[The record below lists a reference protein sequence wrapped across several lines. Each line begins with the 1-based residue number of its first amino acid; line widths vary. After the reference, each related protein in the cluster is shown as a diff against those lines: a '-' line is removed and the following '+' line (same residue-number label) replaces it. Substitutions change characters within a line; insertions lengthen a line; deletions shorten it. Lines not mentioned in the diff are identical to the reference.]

1 MKGARLRKV
10 GCGAL
15 SPRAG
20 IRARGR
26 PGVPPS
32 SACPLLFYVVW
43 QACGA
48 RCAAGSSHVTLFGC
62 ACRRRRGRKA
72 SVGVLVA
79 ERYRLD
85 EPLGRG
91 AMGEVWRAT
100 DQALGRPVAVKLL
113 RADDDDAAAERFRM
127 EAQTAARLNH
137 PHVVSM
143 YDSGCHD
150 GRFYLVME
158 LVDGWSLSQ
167 ELAVHGLLDPQEAG
181 AIGAQM
187 AAGLSA
193 AHLQGVIHRDIKPG
207 NIMLTTDRIVK
218 ITDFGIARFA
228 DDASHTP
235 TATGKILGTGSYLAP
250 ERAVGRPALP
260 ASDVYALGCV
270 LYELLT
276 GRPPFLGENT
286 PAVVQKHVSA
296 APVPPDHLRP
306 EIPRSL
312 ADHLLLLLAKDP
324 AQRPTAEQAA
334 GWLAAVEA
342 HSDQAPPTSTAPQ
355 DSPAPAHPLRP
366 SRSRPTGSRTP
377 SKAVIGGAGAVAF
390 AMAAVIGASVTSG
403 EGDPSSPSPG
413 SAVPSTSTPPSEAR
427 LSDTTSAT
435 PSPGLS
441 SSSFDDDKDEEEK
454 EEHPKKGGGKGRKD

>member
-1 MKGARLRKV
+1 M
-10 GCGAL
+10 
-15 SPRAG
+15 
-20 IRARGR
+20 
-26 PGVPPS
+26 
-32 SACPLLFYVVW
+32 
-43 QACGA
+43 
-48 RCAAGSSHVTLFGC
+48 
-62 ACRRRRGRKA
+62 
-72 SVGVLVA
+72 GVLVA

-113 RADDDDAAAERFRM
+113 RADDGDAAAERLRM

-158 LVDGWSLSQ
+158 LVDGWSLAQ

-228 DDASHTP
+228 DDASHTF

-250 ERAVGRPALP
+250 ERAVGSPAVP

-276 GRPPFLGENT
+276 GRPPFRGENT
-286 PAVVQKHVSA
+286 PAVVQQHVHA

-334 GWLAAVEA
+334 GWLAVEA

-355 DSPAPAHPLRP
+355 AFPPIPPAPARPLRP
-366 SRSRPTGSRTP
+366 SRSRPTGTP
-377 SKAVIGGAGAVAF
+377 SKAVIGVAGAVAF
-390 AMAAVIGASVTSG
+390 AVAAVIGASVNSG
-403 EGDPSSPSPG
+403 DAVPTSPSPG
-413 SAVPSTSTPPSEAR
+413 STVPSTSTPPSEAR
-427 LSDTTSAT
+427 LPGAPSAT
-435 PSPGLS
+435 PSPDLS
-441 SSSFDDDKDEEEK
+441 SSSFDDGKDEEEK
-454 EEHPKKGGGKGRKD
+454 EEPPKKGGGKGGKD

>member
-1 MKGARLRKV
+1 M
-10 GCGAL
+10 
-15 SPRAG
+15 
-20 IRARGR
+20 
-26 PGVPPS
+26 
-32 SACPLLFYVVW
+32 
-43 QACGA
+43 
-48 RCAAGSSHVTLFGC
+48 
-62 ACRRRRGRKA
+62 
-72 SVGVLVA
+72 GVLVA

-100 DQALGRPVAVKLL
+100 DQALSRPVAVKLL
-113 RADDDDAAAERFRM
+113 RADDGDAASERLRM
-127 EAQTAARLNH
+127 EARTAARLNH

-158 LVDGWSLSQ
+158 LVDGWSLAQ
-167 ELAVHGLLDPQEAG
+167 ELDVHGLLDPQEAG

-193 AHLQGVIHRDIKPG
+193 AHVQGVIHRDIKPG

-218 ITDFGIARFA
+218 ITDFGIACFA
-228 DDASHTP
+228 DDASHTL

-250 ERAVGRPALP
+250 ERAVGRPAVP

-286 PAVVQKHVSA
+286 PAVVQQHVSA

-324 AQRPTAEQAA
+324 AQRPTAEQVA

-342 HSDQAPPTSTAPQ
+342 HSDQAPPSGTV
-355 DSPAPAHPLRP
+355 SPVGPPVPTAPAHVLRP

-377 SKAVIGGAGAVAF
+377 SKAVIGVAGAVAF
-390 AMAAVIGASVTSG
+390 AVAAVIGASVTSG
-403 EGDPSSPSPG
+403 DGDPSSPSPG
-413 SAVPSTSTPPSEAR
+413 STVPSTSTPPSEAP
-427 LSDTTSAT
+427 LSGAPSAT
-435 PSPGLS
+435 ASPDLS
-441 SSSFDDDKDEEEK
+441 SSAFDDDKDEEK
-454 EEHPKKGGGKGRKD
+454 EEPERQRKRGGRKGGKH

>member
-1 MKGARLRKV
+1 M
-10 GCGAL
+10 
-15 SPRAG
+15 
-20 IRARGR
+20 
-26 PGVPPS
+26 
-32 SACPLLFYVVW
+32 
-43 QACGA
+43 
-48 RCAAGSSHVTLFGC
+48 
-62 ACRRRRGRKA
+62 
-72 SVGVLVA
+72 GVLVA

-100 DQALGRPVAVKLL
+100 DQALSRPVAVKLL
-113 RADDDDAAAERFRM
+113 RADDGDAASERLRM
-127 EAQTAARLNH
+127 EARTAARLDH

-158 LVDGWSLSQ
+158 LVDGWSLAQ

-193 AHLQGVIHRDIKPG
+193 AHVQGVIHRDIKPG

-218 ITDFGIARFA
+218 ITDFGIACFA
-228 DDASHTP
+228 DDASHTL
-235 TATGKILGTGSYLAP
+235 TATGKILGTSSYLAP
-250 ERAVGRPALP
+250 ERAVGRPAVP

-286 PAVVQKHVSA
+286 PAVVQQHASA

-342 HSDQAPPTSTAPQ
+342 HSDQAPPSGTV
-355 DSPAPAHPLRP
+355 SPGGPPVPTAPAHMLRP
-366 SRSRPTGSRTP
+366 ARSRPTGSRTP
-377 SKAVIGGAGAVAF
+377 SKAVIGVAGAVAF
-390 AMAAVIGASVTSG
+390 AVAAVIGASVTSG
-403 EGDPSSPSPG
+403 DGDPSSPPPG
-413 SAVPSTSTPPSEAR
+413 STAPSTSTPPSEAP
-427 LSDTTSAT
+427 LSGAPSAT
-435 PSPGLS
+435 ASPDLS
-441 SSSFDDDKDEEEK
+441 SSAFDDDKDEEKEK
-454 EEHPKKGGGKGRKD
+454 PERQRKRGGEKGGKH

>member
-1 MKGARLRKV
+1 M
-10 GCGAL
+10 
-15 SPRAG
+15 S
-20 IRARGR
+20 
-26 PGVPPS
+26 
-32 SACPLLFYVVW
+32 
-43 QACGA
+43 
-48 RCAAGSSHVTLFGC
+48 
-62 ACRRRRGRKA
+62 
-72 SVGVLVA
+72 VLVA

-100 DQALGRPVAVKLL
+100 DHALGRPVAVKLL
-113 RADDDDAAAERFRM
+113 RQDDGDAAAERFRM

-150 GRFYLVME
+150 GHFYLVME
-158 LVDGWSLSQ
+158 LVDGWSLAQ

-181 AIGAQM
+181 AIGAQV

-228 DDASHTP
+228 DDAAHTP

-250 ERAVGRPALP
+250 ERAVGRPAVP

-270 LYELLT
+270 VYELLT

-286 PAVVQKHVSA
+286 PAVVQQHVSA

-312 ADHLLLLLAKDP
+312 AAHLLLLLAKDP

-334 GWLAAVEA
+334 GWLAAVDA

-355 DSPAPAHPLRP
+355 AFPLVPPAPAHPLRP
-366 SRSRPTGSRTP
+366 SRSRPVGSRTP
-377 SKAVIGGAGAVAF
+377 SKAVIGVAGTVAF
-390 AMAAVIGASVTSG
+390 AVAAVIGASVSSG
-403 EGDPSSPSPG
+403 DGDTFSPSPG
-413 SAVPSTSTPPSEAR
+413 STVPSTSTPAGEAR
-427 LSDTTSAT
+427 LPGAPSAT
-435 PSPGLS
+435 PSPDLS
-441 SSSFDDDKDEEEK
+441 SSAFDDDKDQDEK
-454 EEHPKKGGGKGRKD
+454 DEPPKKRRGKGGKD